1 MAAYLIARIEV
12 TDPHRYEE
20 YKALAPPAIEAHG
33 GKYLV
38 RGGPHETVEGETEQR
53 RVVVLEF
60 PDVDAARAFYHS
72 PEYTA
77 ARAVRDGAAEGQ
89 FVIVEGV

>member
-12 TDPHRYEE
+12 TDAERYEE
-20 YKALAPPAIEAHG
+20 YKKLAPAAIEAHG
-33 GKYLV
+33 GRYIV
-38 RGGPHETVEGETEQR
+38 RGGRHETVEGDPER
-53 RVVVLEF
+53 GRVVVLEF
-60 PDVDAARAFYHS
+60 ADMDAARAFYDS

-77 ARAVRDGAAEGQ
+77 ARGVRDGAASGQ